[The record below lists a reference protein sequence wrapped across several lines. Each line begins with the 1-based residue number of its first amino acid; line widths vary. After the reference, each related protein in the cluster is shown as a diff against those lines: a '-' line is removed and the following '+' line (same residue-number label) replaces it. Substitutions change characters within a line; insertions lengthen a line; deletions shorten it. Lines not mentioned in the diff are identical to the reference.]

1 MTTPVFS
8 RAHTADDGAPQ
19 YRLERHPDPCSAAER
34 DRALAAPGFGRAFTD
49 HMARTTWTASD
60 GWTDR
65 RVVPYAPLSLDPA
78 AAVLHYGQE
87 IFEGLKAYRHP
98 DSSVWTFRP
107 ELNAARFAASARRL
121 ALPELTEA
129 DFLASITAL
138 VRADVDWVPSTP
150 GSSLYLRPFMF
161 ASEAFLGVRSAQ
173 RVDHLVIASPS
184 GPYFTQGFA
193 PVDIWVADGQHRA
206 GAGGTG
212 AAKCGGNYAASLQPQ
227 QQAAENGCDQVCFL
241 DAATNTLLEE
251 IGSMNVLVVTRDGAV
266 HTPELTGT
274 ILSGV
279 TRASVL
285 ELCRD
290 QGRTVAERPLPLA
303 EVIDGLGTGQIT
315 EVLACGTAAVI
326 TPIGRL
332 AGAGFDLT
340 VGDGTPGPVTTALF
354 DELTGIQRGSVAD
367 DRGWMFRL
375 A

>member
-1 MTTPVFS
+1 MTTTAFS
-8 RAHTADDGAPQ
+8 YPPTADDGAPH
-19 YRLERHPDPCSAAER
+19 YRLQRHPDPCSAAER
-34 DRALAAPGFGRAFTD
+34 DRALAAPGFGQAFTD
-49 HMARTTWTASD
+49 HMARTTWTARE

-65 RVVPYAPLSLDPA
+65 RVQPYAPLSLDPA

-98 DSSVWTFRP
+98 DGSVWTFRP

-129 DFLASITAL
+129 DFLASIAAL

-173 RVDHLVIASPS
+173 VVDYLVIASPS
-184 GPYFTQGFA
+184 GPYFSAGFA

-212 AAKCGGNYAASLQPQ
+212 AAKCGGNYAASLLPQ
-227 QQAAENGCDQVCFL
+227 QQAAEQGCDQVCFP
-241 DAATNTLLEE
+241 DAGTNTLLEE

-279 TRASVL
+279 TRRSVL
-285 ELCRD
+285 DLCRD
-290 QGRTVAERPLPLA
+290 QGRDVHERPLPLA
-303 EVIDGLGTGQIT
+303 EVIGGLRTGEVT
-315 EVLACGTAAVI
+315 EVFACGTAAVI

-332 AGAGFDLT
+332 AGTSFDLT
-340 VGDGTPGPVTTALF
+340 VGDRAPGPVTTALY
-354 DELTGIQRGSVAD
+354 DELTGIQRGSAPD